1 LSKLQFLRY
10 TALAEGVSWLA
21 LLFIA
26 MPMKYI
32 WGDPIYV
39 KFVGMTH
46 GLLFIALFA
55 LLLQTFFEERISQK
69 EAIKIF
75 VASFIP
81 FGTFFTDKSLKEEI
95 AQENAQRV
103 KA

>member
-1 LSKLQFLRY
+1 MTLNKIDFLRY
-10 TALAEGVSWLA
+10 TALAEGVSWLT

-26 MPMKYI
+26 MPLKYI
-32 WGDPIYV
+32 GGEPVYV
-39 KFVGMTH
+39 KFVGMAH

-69 EAIKIF
+69 EAIRVF

-81 FGTFFTDKSLKEEI
+81 FGTFFTDKGLRETNS
-95 AQENAQRV
+95 
-103 KA
+103 